1 MTDQAQAIDTPVGL
15 PSDPPAPRAIKKYG
29 WTPDLPD
36 HRDLRWAPKKTRS
49 GTLPKLPSHVDLRGT
64 GFEPPIYDQ
73 SALGSC
79 TSNGVGATFE
89 YTQRRLGFTDY
100 MPGRLFIY
108 YEERRIINTL
118 GYDSGAFI
126 RDGLR
131 VVNKLGAPHESLW
144 PYDISRFTSP
154 PPQSAYDDGLKHLAT
169 AYMSVDNKREYDVK
183 AAIAQGLPVVFG
195 FTVFPWFESPD
206 KDGFCRPVLGQSILG
221 GHCTVVVGYFKL
233 KNVWWAIIRNSWGV
247 GFGQGGYCFMPLRWI
262 CNYYNADDFWVIQ
275 DVEPD
280 ELSKLKA
287 AADRR
292 MRLLVNDSAPV
303 N

>member
-1 MTDQAQAIDTPVGL
+1 MTDILPVGA
-15 PSDPPAPRAIKKYG
+15 PAPRQIKKYG

-36 HRDLRWAPKKTRS
+36 HRDLRFAPARTRRN
-49 GTLPKLPSHVDLRGT
+49 TLPKLPTSVDLRTT

-79 TSNGVGATFE
+79 TANGVGDIFE
-89 YTQRRLGFTDY
+89 YTQRRLGYADY
-100 MPGRLFIY
+100 MPSRLFIY

-118 GYDSGAFI
+118 GQDSGAFI

-131 VVNKLGAPHESLW
+131 VVNRLGAPHESIW
-144 PYDISRFTSP
+144 PYNIGAFTSP
-154 PPQSAYDDGLKHLAT
+154 PPQAAYDDGLNHQAT

-183 AAIAQGLPVVFG
+183 AALAQGLPVTFG
-195 FTVFPWFESPD
+195 FSVFAWFESPD
-206 KDGFCRPVLGQSILG
+206 AQGFCRPVVGQGILG
-221 GHCTVVVGYFKL
+221 GHCVVLVGYFKQ
-233 KNVWWAIIRNSWGV
+233 KNTWWGIVRNSWGT
-247 GFGQGGYCFMPLRWI
+247 GWGQSGYCYMPLRWL

-280 ELSKLKA
+280 VLSKLKA
-287 AADRR
+287 AALKRAQS
-292 MRLLVNDSAPV
+292 LIGDSAPV

>member
-1 MTDQAQAIDTPVGL
+1 L
-15 PSDPPAPRAIKKYG
+15 
-29 WTPDLPD
+29 
-36 HRDLRWAPKKTRS
+36 
-49 GTLPKLPSHVDLRGT
+49 
-64 GFEPPIYDQ
+64 
-73 SALGSC
+73 
-79 TSNGVGATFE
+79 TSNGVGATYE
-89 YTQRRLGFTDY
+89 YTQRRLGYTDY

-108 YEERRIINTL
+108 YEERRIIGTL

-221 GHCTVVVGYFKL
+221 GHCVVCVGYFRL
-233 KNVWWAIIRNSWGV
+233 KNVWWAIIRNSWGISW
-247 GFGQGGYCFMPLRWI
+247 GAGGYCFVPLRWI
-262 CNYYNADDFWVIQ
+262 CNYWNADDFWVIQ

-287 AADRR
+287 AADKR
-292 MRLLVNDSAPV
+292 MRLLVNDSAPGQLAMQLSAPPHKCPNCGCDIAAV
-303 N
+303 TFQFVEGATIELPFVIPAGQPIIVKAQPAKVVADGSCAPQTVFLYSTPAGMP